1 MNKEQQQPSLAALI
15 PCGAI
20 EAKVREWLAEDIPS
34 FEFGG
39 FVVGD
44 KEEEAVLLGKA
55 DGLLAGVP
63 FFNAVFRE
71 VHCTVEWHLKEGA
84 QFQPVVE
91 VARVR
96 GPARNILMGERIA
109 LNILARCSGI
119 AKLARQ
125 LSSLA
130 QQHGWKGQIAGTRK
144 TTPGFRIIE
153 KYGMLVGGA
162 DTHRYDLSAMVM
174 LKDNHI
180 VSTGSITN
188 AVKKAR
194 SVCGFSL
201 KIEVECQSQEEAE
214 EAIQAGADIVMLDN
228 FKPDKIKTASSNI
241 KVWLSSTSIGGC
253 R

>member
-91 VARVR
+91 V
-96 GPARNILMGERIA
+96 PPP
-109 LNILARCSGI
+109 
-119 AKLARQ
+119 
-125 LSSLA
+125 
-130 QQHGWKGQIAGTRK
+130 
-144 TTPGFRIIE
+144 PG
-153 KYGMLVGGA
+153 GG
-162 DTHRYDLSAMVM
+162 L
-174 LKDNHI
+174 
-180 VSTGSITN
+180 G
-188 AVKKAR
+188 
-194 SVCGFSL
+194 
-201 KIEVECQSQEEAE
+201 
-214 EAIQAGADIVMLDN
+214 
-228 FKPDKIKTASSNI
+228 TASDP
-241 KVWLSSTSIGGC
+241 SSSSVSG
-253 R
+253 RSRSWPSA